1 MNEYAKAARRAHDAR
16 ESFVTELAPGA
27 GLPHDATL
35 EPKDETIAEVQAL
48 TVQSRQLHPALRH
61 DELVI
66 ALSGALRRLIEEP
79 SPAYAVAIAT
89 LALRLREEHLV

>member
-1 MNEYAKAARRAHDAR
+1 MKAKASRHDLR
-16 ESFVTELAPGA
+16 ESFVTELLPGA

-35 EPKDETIAEVQAL
+35 EPRDETIAEVQSL
-48 TVQSRQLHPALRH
+48 TVQSRQLHPGLRH

-66 ALSGALRRLIEEP
+66 ALSGALRRLIEQP
-79 SPAYAVAIAT
+79 CPAYAVAIAT